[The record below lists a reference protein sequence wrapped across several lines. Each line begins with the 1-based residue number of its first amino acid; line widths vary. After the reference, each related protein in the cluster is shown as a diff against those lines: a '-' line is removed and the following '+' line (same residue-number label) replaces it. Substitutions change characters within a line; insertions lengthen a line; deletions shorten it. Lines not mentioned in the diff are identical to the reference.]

1 MSLKTV
7 REHNVSRRPEISVGL
22 LMMEDMVV
30 GDEQESPEP
39 RRRIPGRYLRKQPNY
54 PFSAVG
60 LRPNLVLPSEHDLP
74 VPYIGFVSFAASDF
88 GIESRTDVLVEDEPY
103 VNAQVED
110 FPTTQ
115 EVMADVAEIPGLRI
129 IGMPKGSFADCRY
142 FPSCY
147 DECDRV
153 RKRNNVC
160 PFS

>member
-1 MSLKTV
+1 MGLNAIKMGGSI
-7 REHNVSRRPEISVGL
+7 RRPKFSVGL
-22 LMMEDMVV
+22 LMMEDMDV

-39 RRRIPGRYLRKQPNY
+39 RRRIPGRHLRKQPNY
-54 PFSAVG
+54 AFSDAG
-60 LRPNLVLPSEHDLP
+60 LKPNLVLPSEHDLP

-103 VNAQVED
+103 VNAQVGD

-160 PFS
+160 PYS